1 MPKRRNFRE
10 AADKGAQQSPASSAA
25 STSGGTAAPTSGTV
39 AVAER
44 PADPPQM
51 RAQPFTMEHWGL
63 SLPDVDATPETASG
77 PLDEQEQRLLAE
89 AHRAVDNARTA
100 RWMLGFSLEVVR
112 RRRLYRGDGTRTWEQ
127 YLILEH
133 DHLSTSEA
141 DRLQKTWRLAQTVH
155 KELGRPLPDSH
166 LRKLQPYAERTSDQE
181 AARAY
186 SELYW
191 AHQQGGVRLVATQVQ
206 QRVKNAV
213 AAAKGVSDPAE
224 RSQAVSAAWTTAPEA
239 VMPTQR
245 VKAGREHSGVPDQ
258 NPDPVETALQLLN
271 AARHA
276 VESAT
281 EDEAARKARSSEA
294 AQRQQD
300 AIRRIGRILSKVKVA
315 ADTDTSDGD
324 GDTVADA
331 ELVED

>member
-1 MPKRRNFRE
+1 
-10 AADKGAQQSPASSAA
+10 
-25 STSGGTAAPTSGTV
+25 
-39 AVAER
+39 
-44 PADPPQM
+44 M

-63 SLPDVDATPETASG
+63 TLPDVDATPETANG
-77 PLDEQEQRLLAE
+77 PLDEHEQRLLAE

-127 YLILEH
+127 YLQQEH
-133 DHLSTSEA
+133 DGLSTSEA
-141 DRLQKTWRLAQTVH
+141 DRLQKTWRLAQTVQ

-186 SELYW
+186 AELYW
-191 AHQQGGVRLVATQVQ
+191 AHQAGGVRLVANQVQ
-206 QRVKNAV
+206 QRVKKAV

-239 VMPTQR
+239 VMPAQR
-245 VKAGREHSGVPDQ
+245 VEAKREQGGAPSRSS
-258 NPDPVETALQLLN
+258 DPVDAALELLD
-271 AARHA
+271 AARQA
-276 VESAT
+276 VENAT
-281 EDEAARKARSSEA
+281 EDKAARKARSGED

-300 AIRRIGRILSKVKVA
+300 AIRRIGRILSKVKVD
-315 ADTDTSDGD
+315 ADAVPDPDAVDEDGI
-324 GDTVADA
+324 VDA
-331 ELVED
+331 ELVEG

>member
-1 MPKRRNFRE
+1 
-10 AADKGAQQSPASSAA
+10 
-25 STSGGTAAPTSGTV
+25 
-39 AVAER
+39 
-44 PADPPQM
+44 M

-63 SLPDVDATPETASG
+63 TLPDVDATPETAYG
-77 PLDEQEQRLLAE
+77 PLDEHEQRLLAE

-100 RWMLGFSLEVVR
+100 RWMLGYSLEVVR

-127 YLILEH
+127 YLQQEH
-133 DHLSTSEA
+133 DGLSTSEA
-141 DRLQKTWRLAQTVH
+141 DRLQKTWRLAQTVQ

-186 SELYW
+186 AELYW
-191 AHQQGGVRLVATQVQ
+191 AHQEGGVRLVANQVQ
-206 QRVKNAV
+206 QRVKKAV
-213 AAAKGVSDPAE
+213 AAGKGVSDPAE

-245 VKAGREHSGVPDQ
+245 VEAERQSGTPSRSS
-258 NPDPVETALQLLN
+258 DPVDGALELLN
-271 AARHA
+271 VARQTI
-276 VESAT
+276 ENAT
-281 EDEAARKARSSEA
+281 EDKAARKARSPEE

-300 AIRRIGRILSKVKVA
+300 AIRRIGRILSKVKVD
-315 ADTDTSDGD
+315 ADATPNVNVDAGAVDEDGI
-324 GDTVADA
+324 VDA

>member
-1 MPKRRNFRE
+1 
-10 AADKGAQQSPASSAA
+10 
-25 STSGGTAAPTSGTV
+25 
-39 AVAER
+39 
-44 PADPPQM
+44 M

-63 SLPDVDATPETASG
+63 TLPDVDATPETANG
-77 PLDEQEQRLLAE
+77 PLNEHEQRLLAE

-100 RWMLGFSLEVVR
+100 RWMLGYSLEVVR

-127 YLILEH
+127 YLQQEH
-133 DHLSTSEA
+133 DGLSTSEA
-141 DRLQKTWRLAQTVH
+141 DRLQKTWRLAQAVQ

-186 SELYW
+186 AELYW
-191 AHQQGGVRLVATQVQ
+191 AHQAGGVRLVANQVQ
-206 QRVKNAV
+206 QRVQKAV

-224 RSQAVSAAWTTAPEA
+224 RSQAISAAWTTAPEA

-245 VKAGREHSGVPDQ
+245 VEAKREQSAVPKRTS
-258 NPDPVETALQLLN
+258 DPVDAALELLE
-271 AARHA
+271 AARRA
-276 VESAT
+276 VENAT
-281 EDEAARKARSSEA
+281 EDKAARKARSGED

-300 AIRRIGRILSKVKVA
+300 AIRRIGRILSKVKVD
-315 ADTDTSDGD
+315 ADATPDAGVVDEDGI
-324 GDTVADA
+324 VDA

>member
-1 MPKRRNFRE
+1 MK
-10 AADKGAQQSPASSAA
+10 DQPA
-25 STSGGTAAPTSGTV
+25 
-39 AVAER
+39 E
-44 PADPPQM
+44 PPQM

-63 SLPDVDATPETASG
+63 TLPDVDATPETAYG

-100 RWMLGFSLEVVR
+100 RWMLGYSLEVVR

-127 YLILEH
+127 YLNQEH
-133 DHLSTSEA
+133 DGLSTSEA
-141 DRLQKTWRLAQTVH
+141 DRLQKTWRLAQTVQ

-166 LRKLQPYAERTSDQE
+166 LRKLHPYAERTSDQE

-186 SELYW
+186 AELYW
-191 AHQQGGVRLVATQVQ
+191 AHQEGGVRLVATQVQ
-206 QRVKNAV
+206 QRVKKAV

-224 RSQAVSAAWTTAPEA
+224 RSQAVSAAWTTAPEP

-245 VKAGREHSGVPDQ
+245 TETKPELGGKPSRSS
-258 NPDPVETALQLLN
+258 DPVDGALELLN
-271 AARHA
+271 VARQA
-276 VESAT
+276 IENAT
-281 EDEAARKARSSEA
+281 EDKAARKTRSGEE

-300 AIRRIGRILSKVKVA
+300 AIRRIGRILSKVKVD
-315 ADTDTSDGD
+315 ADATHDAVLVDAHAGDEDGI
-324 GDTVADA
+324 VDA

>member
-1 MPKRRNFRE
+1 
-10 AADKGAQQSPASSAA
+10 
-25 STSGGTAAPTSGTV
+25 
-39 AVAER
+39 
-44 PADPPQM
+44 M

-63 SLPDVDATPETASG
+63 TLPDVDATPETANG
-77 PLDEQEQRLLAE
+77 PLDEHEQRLLAE

-100 RWMLGFSLEVVR
+100 RWMLGYSLEVVR

-127 YLILEH
+127 YLQQEH
-133 DHLSTSEA
+133 DGLSTSEA
-141 DRLQKTWRLAQTVH
+141 DRLQKTWRLAQTVQ

-186 SELYW
+186 AELYW
-191 AHQQGGVRLVATQVQ
+191 AHQAGGVRLVANQVQ
-206 QRVKNAV
+206 QRVKKAI

-245 VKAGREHSGVPDQ
+245 VEAKREQGGTTSRSS
-258 NPDPVETALQLLN
+258 DPVDAALELLN
-271 AARHA
+271 AARQA
-276 VESAT
+276 VENAT
-281 EDEAARKARSSEA
+281 EDKAARKARSGED

-300 AIRRIGRILSKVKVA
+300 AIRRIGRILSKVKVD
-315 ADTDTSDGD
+315 ADATLDADADAGAGAVEED
-324 GDTVADA
+324 DIVDA
-331 ELVED
+331 ELVEG

>member
-1 MPKRRNFRE
+1 
-10 AADKGAQQSPASSAA
+10 
-25 STSGGTAAPTSGTV
+25 
-39 AVAER
+39 
-44 PADPPQM
+44 M

-63 SLPDVDATPETASG
+63 SLPDVDATPETAHG
-77 PLDEQEQRLLAE
+77 PLDEQEQRLLSE

-127 YLILEH
+127 YLNLEH
-133 DHLSTSEA
+133 DGLSTSEA
-141 DRLQKTWRLAQTVH
+141 DRLQKSWRLAQTVQ

-186 SELYW
+186 TALYW
-191 AHQQGGVRLVATQVQ
+191 AHQRGGVRLVANQVQ

-239 VMPTQR
+239 AMPAQR
-245 VKAGREHSGVPDQ
+245 VEAKGEQGGTSGR
-258 NPDPVETALQLLN
+258 NPDPVDAALQLLDT
-271 AARHA
+271 ARQA
-276 VESAT
+276 VEDAT
-281 EDEAARKARSSEA
+281 EDKAARRARSSEE

-300 AIRRIGRILSKVKVA
+300 AIRRIGRILAKVKVE
-315 ADTDTSDGD
+315 ADAEIVDED
-324 GDTVADA
+324 VVVDA
-331 ELVED
+331 ELVEG